1 VSRRGCTVSPE
12 KGGALRNQSTG
23 GRRLGVAAVLCGV
36 LFGLPLL
43 LLHNQT
49 AHASRVR
56 TASPVLHARH
66 KVSPA
71 THLDGVDLKSHL
83 VSYQHAAGSTTTT
96 TVAPTTT
103 TTAAPATTTTVPP
116 APATTTTTAP
126 PPPPTTTTTTTR
138 PAPTSS
144 ESGQATWYAEAP
156 DGYCA
161 SPTLPF
167 GTVMTVTNNATGAS
181 TSCTVDDREDAGYPR
196 VVDMSPAGFE
206 QIAPLGQ
213 GVAEVTISW

>member
-1 VSRRGCTVSPE
+1 MSPE

-43 LLHNQT
+43 LLHNET
-49 AHASRVR
+49 ADASRVR
-56 TASPVLHARH
+56 TAAPVVHSMHR
-66 KVSPA
+66 VSPA

-83 VSYQHAAGSTTTT
+83 VAYQHATASTTTT

-103 TTAAPATTTTVPP
+103 TTTTPAPTTTTSAPVPP
-116 APATTTTTAP
+116 TTTTTLPP
-126 PPPPTTTTTTTR
+126 PPPPTTTTTTQPR
-138 PAPTSS
+138 PTNS
-144 ESGQATWYAEAP
+144 EVGQATWYSEAP
-156 DGYCA
+156 AGYCA

-167 GTVMTVTNNATGAS
+167 GTVLTVTNNATGAS

-196 VVDMSPAGFE
+196 VVDMSPAGFQ
-206 QIAPLGQ
+206 QIASLGQ
-213 GVAEVTISW
+213 GVVQVTISW

>member
-1 VSRRGCTVSPE
+1 VSPE

-49 AHASRVR
+49 ARASRVR
-56 TASPVLHARH
+56 TASPVLHGRH
-66 KVSPA
+66 RVSPA
-71 THLDGVDLKSHL
+71 THLAGVALKSNL
-83 VSYQHAAGSTTTT
+83 ASYQHASGSTTTT

-103 TTAAPATTTTVPP
+103 TVPPTTTTAP
-116 APATTTTTAP
+116 APPSTTTTTTAP

-138 PAPTSS
+138 PAPTNS
-144 ESGQATWYAEAP
+144 EGGQATWYSEAP

-167 GTVMTVTNNATGAS
+167 GTVMTVTNDATGAS